1 MCLKERNNN
10 GDHSDIQILLALPGR
25 VKSMFLFLFCSFVLL
40 SFKRYK
46 DNKPFKLFRRHKI
59 LREYKPIFQF
69 L

>member
-25 VKSMFLFLFCSFVLL
+25 VKSMFLVFFFCSFVLPY
-40 SFKRYK
+40 FKRYK

-59 LREYKPIFQF
+59 
-69 L
+69 